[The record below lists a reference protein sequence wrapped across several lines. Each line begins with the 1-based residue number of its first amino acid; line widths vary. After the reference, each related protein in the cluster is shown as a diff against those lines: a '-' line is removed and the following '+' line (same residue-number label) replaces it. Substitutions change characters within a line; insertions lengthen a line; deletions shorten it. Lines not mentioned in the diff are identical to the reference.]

1 MLRKII
7 LSGLLLGAA
16 FASHAQFARQN
27 FAPQVTTELSPAE
40 AQRIRESMKGNA
52 KNATTEA
59 SDQSSNQLVRALK
72 NELQRIQDSV
82 RLANKRGKLLKGQI
96 QDSVLGQPDLEVF
109 GADFFKNASFSFA
122 PGENFPTP
130 ENYVVGPGDVIDLVI
145 FGFQETEMELKVSP
159 EGSVNIPFGGVV
171 QVSGLSLSEVEERI
185 KVRMSRNGYQ
195 TLSTGKSK
203 LKLSISKIRSISV
216 FIVGAKNS
224 GKYTIPSVSG
234 VMHALYVAGGPMLE
248 GSYRNIELV
257 RNGSVV
263 ANIDLYD
270 FMINGRTVNNLVL
283 QNNDIIRIPFY
294 QTRIA
299 LEGEFKRPAY
309 YELKESE
316 SYADAIEFAGGFTD
330 NAFKQHIL
338 GTRYES
344 DKGLINFN
352 LLRSEWT
359 KQPQSGDR
367 LTARSS
373 DAPRDNF
380 AVVEGA
386 VYNPGIF
393 GWTPE
398 LSVGNLLNAAGGVHP
413 DAFKGRGLI
422 VRSPLGLPKKY
433 LMFSLEA
440 DLASISLERRDT
452 ILVFSRSDFLVPQKI
467 RVLGEVKEPGN
478 FSFGA
483 GLTLADALAMAQG
496 FTEKALN
503 GSVVVSRSLRSRTQL
518 AEVFRVVI
526 DSSLFI
532 KSSEFE
538 LKPNDVV
545 MVRKNP
551 EINDQRAVSLEGEWT
566 LPGVYTLSTRYDRL
580 KVIFNQAQGV
590 SPFADPNG
598 IMVLRPKRN
607 ISTSI
612 EDELASD
619 STETSLLSSVQKKPT
634 EQEYDTIAIRLNSRS
649 VNGLNFALQDGDRVL
664 ALEGSN
670 SVHITGAVQKQ
681 TFVMHRA
688 GRRAKFYIRSSGGFD
703 AAALKSRTY
712 VRYQNGQTRSTI
724 NFGLVRIY
732 PRVAPGSEVVV
743 PENLKYGIEKN
754 RIDPAEVAVVTSLLG
769 FLSTTTI
776 TILQL
781 IQ

>member
-1 MLRKII
+1 MLRKI
-7 LSGLLLGAA
+7 LLFGLLLGAT

-52 KNATTEA
+52 KNSTSEVN
-59 SDQSSNQLVRALK
+59 DQSSNQLVRALK

-96 QDSVLGQPDLEVF
+96 QDSVLGEPDLEVF

-216 FIVGAKNS
+216 FIVGSKNS
-224 GKYTIPSVSG
+224 GKYTIPSISG

-248 GSYRNIELV
+248 GSYRNIDLV

-294 QTRIA
+294 QKRIA

-316 SYADAIEFAGGFTD
+316 TYADGIAFAGGFTD

-352 LLRSEWT
+352 LIQSEWT

-373 DAPRDNF
+373 NAPRDHF

-422 VRSPLGLPKKY
+422 VRSPLGQPKKY

-452 ILVFSRSDFLVPQKI
+452 ILVFSRSDFMVPQKI
-467 RVLGEVKEPGN
+467 RVLGEVKEPGD
-478 FSFGA
+478 FTFGA

-496 FTEKALN
+496 FTEKALK
-503 GSVVVSRSLRSRTQL
+503 GSVVVSRSLRSLTQL
-518 AEVFRVVI
+518 AEVFRVEI
-526 DSSLFI
+526 DSSLLI

-566 LPGVYTLSTRYDRL
+566 LPGVYSLSTRYDQL
-580 KVIFNQAQGV
+580 KVIFNQAQGL

-598 IMVLRPKRN
+598 IMVLRPIRN
-607 ISTSI
+607 VSTSI
-612 EDELASD
+612 DDELASD
-619 STETSLLSSVQKKPT
+619 STETTLLSAVQKKPT
-634 EQEYDTIAIRLNSRS
+634 EQEYDTIAIHFNARS

-670 SVHITGAVQKQ
+670 SVRITGAVQKQ

-688 GRRAKFYIRSSGGFD
+688 GRRAKFYIRSSGGFN

-724 NFGLVRIY
+724 NYGLVRIY
-732 PRVAPGSEVVV
+732 PRVSPGSIVVV
-743 PENLKYGIEKN
+743 PENLRYGIEKK
-754 RIDPAEVAVVTSLLG
+754 RVDPAEVAVVTSLLG

>member
-270 FMINGRTVNNLVL
+270 FIINGRTVNNLVL

>member
-1 MLRKII
+1 
-7 LSGLLLGAA
+7 
-16 FASHAQFARQN
+16 
-27 FAPQVTTELSPAE
+27 
-40 AQRIRESMKGNA
+40 MKGNP
-52 KNATTEA
+52 KNANSEA
-59 SDQSSNQLVRALK
+59 SDPSSNQLVRALK

-82 RLANKRGKLLKGQI
+82 RSANKLGKLLNGQI
-96 QDSVLGQPDLEVF
+96 QDSVLGEPDLEVF
-109 GADFFKNASFSFA
+109 GSDFFKNASFSFA

-130 ENYVVGPGDVIDLVI
+130 ENYIVGPGDVIDLVI
-145 FGFQETEMELKVSP
+145 FGFQETEMELTVSP
-159 EGSVNIPFGGVV
+159 EGSVNIPFGGIV
-171 QVSGLSLSEVEERI
+171 QVSGLALSEVEERI

-195 TLSTGKSK
+195 TLGTGKSK

-216 FIVGAKNS
+216 FVVGAKNS
-224 GKYTIPSVSG
+224 GKYTIPSISG

-294 QTRIA
+294 QKRVA
-299 LEGEFKRPAY
+299 LEGEFKRPAF
-309 YELKESE
+309 YELKVDET
-316 SYADAIEFAGGFTD
+316 YADGIAFAGGFTD
-330 NAFKQHIL
+330 NAYKQHIL
-338 GTRYES
+338 GTRYET

-352 LLRSEWT
+352 LLQSEWT
-359 KQPQSGDR
+359 NQPQSGDR

-373 DAPRDNF
+373 DAPRDQF

-393 GWTPE
+393 GWTAE
-398 LSVGNLLNAAGGVHP
+398 LSVGKLLNAAGGLHP
-413 DAFKGRGLI
+413 DAFEGRGLI
-422 VRSPLGLPKKY
+422 VRSPLGQPKKY
-433 LMFSLEA
+433 LMFSLGA

-452 ILVFSRSDFLVPQKI
+452 IIVFSLSDFMVPQKI
-467 RVLGEVKEPGN
+467 RVLGEVKKPG
-478 FSFGA
+478 SFAYGA

-496 FTEKALN
+496 FTEKALK

-518 AEVFRVVI
+518 AEVFRVEI
-526 DSSLFI
+526 DSSLLI

-545 MVRKNP
+545 MVRQNP
-551 EINDQRAVSLEGEWT
+551 EFNDQRAVSLEGEWT
-566 LPGVYTLSTRYDRL
+566 LPGVYSLSTRYDKL
-580 KVIFNQAQGV
+580 KVIFNQAQGL

-598 IMVLRPKRN
+598 IMVLRPAGKV
-607 ISTSI
+607 TSSI
-612 EDELASD
+612 ADEMTSD
-619 STETSLLSSVQKKPT
+619 STEANLLSTVQKKPT
-634 EQEYDTIAIRLNSRS
+634 EQEYDTIAILIKATS

-670 SVHITGAVQKQ
+670 SIRITGAVQKQ
-681 TFVMHRA
+681 TFVMHRQ
-688 GRRAKFYIRSSGGFD
+688 GRRAKYYIRSSGGFD
-703 AAALKSRTY
+703 ATALKSRTY
-712 VRYQNGQTRSTI
+712 VLFQNGQTRSTL
-724 NFGLVRIY
+724 NYGLVRIY
-732 PRVAPGSEVVV
+732 PRVAPGAQVVV
-743 PENLKYGIEKN
+743 PENLKYGMEKQ
-754 RIDPAEVAVVTSLLG
+754 RVDPAQVAVVTSLLG
-769 FLSTTTI
+769 FLTTTTI

>member
-1 MLRKII
+1 MLRKI
-7 LSGLLLGAA
+7 LLFGLLLGTT
-16 FASHAQFARQN
+16 FTGQAQFARQN

-40 AQRIRESMKGNA
+40 AQRIRANMKGNP
-52 KNATTEA
+52 KNVSSDA
-59 SDQSSNQLVRALK
+59 SDESSNQLVRALK

-82 RLANKRGKLLKGQI
+82 RLASKRSNLLKGQI
-96 QDSVLGQPDLEVF
+96 QDSVLSKPNLEVF

-130 ENYVVGPGDVIDLVI
+130 QNYVVGPGDVIDLVI

-171 QVSGLSLSEVEERI
+171 QVSGLALSDVEERL

-203 LKLSISKIRSISV
+203 LKLSISKIRSINIFV
-216 FIVGAKNS
+216 VGAKNS

-234 VMHALYVAGGPMLE
+234 VMHALYVAGGPMPE
-248 GSYRNIELV
+248 GSYRNIELL

-270 FMINGRTVNNLVL
+270 FMINGRTVNNLIL

-294 QTRIA
+294 QKRIA

-316 SYADAIEFAGGFTD
+316 TYADGIAFAGGFTD

-338 GTRYES
+338 GTRYET

-352 LLRSEWT
+352 LLKSEWN
-359 KQPQSGDR
+359 KQPMSGDR

-373 DAPRDNF
+373 DAPRNQY

-398 LSVGNLLNAAGGVHP
+398 LSVGQLLNAAGGVHP

-422 VRSPLGLPKKY
+422 VRSPLGQPKKY
-433 LMFSLEA
+433 FMFSLES
-440 DLASISLERRDT
+440 DLANVSLECRDT
-452 ILVFSRSDFLVPQKI
+452 ILIFSRSDFMVPQNI
-467 RVLGEVKEPGN
+467 RVLGEVKNPGS
-478 FSFGA
+478 FSYGE

-496 FTEKALN
+496 FTEKALK
-503 GSVVVSRSLRSRTQL
+503 GSIVVSRSLRSRTRL
-518 AEVFRVVI
+518 AEVFRVDI
-526 DSSLFI
+526 DSSLLI

-551 EINDQRAVSLEGEWT
+551 EINNQRAVSLEGEWT
-566 LPGVYTLSTRYDRL
+566 LPGVYSLSTRYDRL
-580 KVIFNQAQGV
+580 KVIFYQAQGL

-598 IMVLRPKRN
+598 IMVLRPVRAVSK
-607 ISTSI
+607 SI
-612 EDELASD
+612 DYELASD
-619 STETSLLSSVQKKPT
+619 STETDLLSSAQKKPT
-634 EQEYDTIAIRLNSRS
+634 EQEYDTIAIRFNARS
-649 VNGLNFALQDGDRVL
+649 FNGLNFALQDGDRVL

-670 SVHITGAVQKQ
+670 SVRITGAVQKQ
-681 TFVMHRA
+681 TYVMHRS
-688 GRRAKFYIRSSGGFD
+688 GRRAKYYVRSSGGFD
-703 AAALKSRTY
+703 AAAQKSRTY
-712 VRYQNGQTRSTI
+712 VRCQNGQTRTTI

-732 PRVAPGSEVVV
+732 PRVAPGSQVVV
-743 PENLKYGIEKN
+743 PENLQYGIEKK
-754 RIDPAEVAVVTSLLG
+754 RVDPAEVAVITSLLG